1 MCGGDLDIEK
11 TSSIA
16 TCQYCGSTQ
25 TLPKL
30 ENNKKAKLYE
40 RANQMRRQNEFD
52 KASVLYESILNEDT
66 TDAEA
71 YWSLVLCKYGVEYVE
86 DPESGKRIPTCNRT
100 LYASI
105 LTDGDYM
112 LSLTHAD
119 DSQRALY
126 EEEAEI
132 IDGIQKRILEI
143 SNTEEPFD
151 IFICYKE
158 TDEEGNRT
166 QDSVLAQDMYQQLSN
181 EGFKV
186 FFARITLEDKLGSAY
201 EPYIFAALQSSKVM
215 VVIGTKSD
223 YFNAV
228 WVKNEWS
235 RFLGLIKNGEKKV
248 LIPTYRDMNA
258 YDLPKDFSHLQ
269 AQDMGKLGFM
279 QDLIRGIKKIVTKDQ
294 ETAPIPPISNQGSQ
308 IYSEKSLIKRISMF
322 ISDNDTKSAEEY
334 CDKLLDLNPDCI
346 SAYYYK
352 VFLGYLSNVSIDK
365 FAARLEAAS
374 PEPGTEEKEFITSN
388 TYHCM
393 VAYIIAGLSSRI
405 RFIAT
410 NYPNILQEYFNR
422 GDNIETSI
430 LSYSIMFAAKKPQ
443 SAITLLECG
452 ADVHS
457 TRIYKGKSK
466 HTKYAVLSEAIWNA
480 KSVEIVQALL
490 EKGADPNFLQEAYYD
505 DGTAGIVP
513 MLSYAIYAANN
524 PVIVKLLLDH
534 GADPNCTRMY
544 FKNGTQSNI
553 PAISDAIWNAKN
565 YKIVELLLEHGAVA
579 NSSREIL
586 TSKDKA
592 VQSLLTEAIVD
603 AKSIDMV
610 DLLLKHGA
618 TWNNKIRYN
627 NISKKE
633 VKYPFNKNCNL
644 SKQFLKQLKTRGWK
658 KPTKFDIIK
667 RIVIGALLTTIVL
680 GVVCLIKL
688 PSIYTYT
695 LPLSRDYKTAENL
708 LIEGKHQEAME
719 KFNTL
724 GGYKFGPY
732 RWKILEVKEKTALL
746 ITYEVVEQVYPHNK
760 EEDYVWET
768 SSLRNYL
775 NSEFYSKF
783 SSEEKERILTVKLPN
798 SKVLSLGGNITEDK
812 IFLLTKE
819 ELFKYFDPLPDEDDE
834 EYIELSNKFVGL
846 SYLTLRKFL
855 NETNYSTGVYDLEL
869 SPWMLRD
876 SEKRGKSNSGFFYV
890 PQEGYEKNRPLYSS
904 HDKNG
909 LRPAMYITLE

>member
-1 MCGGDLDIEK
+1 MFVFKCKMCGGDLDIEK

-334 CDKLLDLNPDCI
+334 CDKLLD
-346 SAYYYK
+346 
-352 VFLGYLSNVSIDK
+352 
-365 FAARLEAAS
+365 
-374 PEPGTEEKEFITSN
+374 
-388 TYHCM
+388 
-393 VAYIIAGLSSRI
+393 
-405 RFIAT
+405 
-410 NYPNILQEYFNR
+410 
-422 GDNIETSI
+422 
-430 LSYSIMFAAKKPQ
+430 
-443 SAITLLECG
+443 
-452 ADVHS
+452 
-457 TRIYKGKSK
+457 
-466 HTKYAVLSEAIWNA
+466 
-480 KSVEIVQALL
+480 
-490 EKGADPNFLQEAYYD
+490 
-505 DGTAGIVP
+505 
-513 MLSYAIYAANN
+513 
-524 PVIVKLLLDH
+524 
-534 GADPNCTRMY
+534 
-544 FKNGTQSNI
+544 
-553 PAISDAIWNAKN
+553 
-565 YKIVELLLEHGAVA
+565 
-579 NSSREIL
+579 
-586 TSKDKA
+586 
-592 VQSLLTEAIVD
+592 
-603 AKSIDMV
+603 
-610 DLLLKHGA
+610 
-618 TWNNKIRYN
+618 
-627 NISKKE
+627 
-633 VKYPFNKNCNL
+633 
-644 SKQFLKQLKTRGWK
+644 
-658 KPTKFDIIK
+658 
-667 RIVIGALLTTIVL
+667 
-680 GVVCLIKL
+680 
-688 PSIYTYT
+688 
-695 LPLSRDYKTAENL
+695 
-708 LIEGKHQEAME
+708 
-719 KFNTL
+719 
-724 GGYKFGPY
+724 
-732 RWKILEVKEKTALL
+732 
-746 ITYEVVEQVYPHNK
+746 
-760 EEDYVWET
+760 
-768 SSLRNYL
+768 
-775 NSEFYSKF
+775 
-783 SSEEKERILTVKLPN
+783 
-798 SKVLSLGGNITEDK
+798 
-812 IFLLTKE
+812 
-819 ELFKYFDPLPDEDDE
+819 
-834 EYIELSNKFVGL
+834 
-846 SYLTLRKFL
+846 
-855 NETNYSTGVYDLEL
+855 
-869 SPWMLRD
+869 
-876 SEKRGKSNSGFFYV
+876 
-890 PQEGYEKNRPLYSS
+890 
-904 HDKNG
+904 
-909 LRPAMYITLE
+909 